1 MQQGGHLLSGPY
13 PWDSQ
18 TEISKRK
25 ISQLP
30 ILPHPIAIGSIP
42 SILQY
47 PNNILAHIS
56 LLLLL
61 LLIIIISNALIPGG
75 YSPL

>member
-1 MQQGGHLLSGPY
+1 MQQGGHLLSGLY

-18 TEISKRK
+18 TEISKK
-25 ISQLP
+25 KNFTSAYFTP
-30 ILPHPIAIGSIP
+30 PIAISSIP